1 MKLVDASDLAE
12 RLFVCRRT
20 VVSAAERVGGV
31 VRIGNKAFVREDLLK
46 SALGDRYDCLAPD
59 AIGGVPVRGKHRT
72 LGEVAV
78 MLGCSRSTVLRVIER
93 TGLGVIVG
101 NRRYVPESQIGSIQ
115 KNILSRG
122 VTTLHKDKAALSER
136 GKRMARSRWG
146 K

>member
-1 MKLVDASDLAE
+1 MKLVDASDLAR
-12 RLFVCRRT
+12 RLGVCRRT
-20 VVSAAERVGGV
+20 VVSAAERAGGV
-31 VRIGNKAFVREDLLK
+31 EYLGNKAFVREDAIEAAMGGL
-46 SALGDRYDCLAPD
+46 YDPSVAKT
-59 AIGGVPVRGKHRT
+59 GVPVRGKHRT

-93 TGLGVIVG
+93 TGLGVVVG
-101 NRRYVPESQIGSIQ
+101 NRRYVPESQVGSIQ